1 MSIEKIV
8 EVTYKKAES
17 IFNVQ
22 VTSMKTEKTYDSILK
37 DKNVQAVAYIRG
49 LKGESGE
56 TANLKEV
63 SDLEIEEL
71 FK

>member
-8 EVTYKKAES
+8 EVTCKKAES

-49 LKGESGE
+49 LKGESGDV
-56 TANLKEV
+56 TNIKEI
-63 SDLEIEEL
+63 SDLEIERL
-71 FK
+71 FE